1 MKYAVHGIFLAVFL
15 VIQAT
20 WLDAISVFGI
30 IPNLFIIYIATI
42 SCFCSKKEG
51 AIAGFF
57 FGLMLDFQIG
67 KVLGLNAVLM
77 MLLGYVTA
85 LFCEKVIRKNTA
97 LIVMVIVF
105 VTSVFYELIYYV
117 VSFMGN
123 LDFGSVF
130 FRTLVPECIY
140 NFFMTLP
147 VYLIIKKLSGKLWDE
162 SIR

>member
-1 MKYAVHGIFLAVFL
+1 MKYAVHCIFLTVFL

-20 WLDAISVFGI
+20 WLDSISVFGV
-30 IPNLFIIYIATI
+30 IPNLFIIYIAII

-67 KVLGLNAVLM
+67 KVLGLNAVLL

-97 LIVMVIVF
+97 LIVMIIVF
-105 VTSVFYELIYYV
+105 IISLFYELIYYV

-123 LDFGSVF
+123 LEFGAVF
-130 FRTLVPECIY
+130 FRTLIPECIY
-140 NFFMTLP
+140 NCFVAAPF
-147 VYLIIKKLSGKLWDE
+147 YFIIKKLSVKLWDE
-162 SIR
+162 SER

>member
-1 MKYAVHGIFLAVFL
+1 MKYAIHGIFLAALL

-20 WLDAISVFGI
+20 WLDAIAVFGV

-97 LIVMVIVF
+97 LIIMVIVL

-117 VSFMGN
+117 ASFMGN
-123 LDFGSVF
+123 LDFSSVF
-130 FRTLVPECIY
+130 FRTLIPECIY
-140 NFFMTLP
+140 NFVMTIP
-147 VYLIIKKLSGKLWDE
+147 VYLIIKKLSRKLWDE
-162 SIR
+162 NIR